1 MQVKKSTARESVL
14 SMNTTNEP
22 LRAQTTAF
30 TKLFVPTTTLLKKGG
45 KFLFMETVSGTVLVG
60 DIQDNMFVNWLDAVN
75 WPS

>member
-22 LRAQTTAF
+22 LRDQTTAF

-60 DIQDNMFVNWLDAVN
+60 DIQDNMFVN
-75 WPS
+75 

>member
-1 MQVKKSTARESVL
+1 
-14 SMNTTNEP
+14 MNTTNEP

-60 DIQDNMFVNWLDAVN
+60 DIQDNMFVN
-75 WPS
+75 

>member
-22 LRAQTTAF
+22 LRAQTF

-60 DIQDNMFVNWLDAVN
+60 DITR
-75 WPS
+75 

>member
-22 LRAQTTAF
+22 LRAQTTQTF

-45 KFLFMETVSGTVLVG
+45 KFLFMETVSGTALVG
-60 DIQDNMFVNWLDAVN
+60 DIQDNMFVN
-75 WPS
+75 